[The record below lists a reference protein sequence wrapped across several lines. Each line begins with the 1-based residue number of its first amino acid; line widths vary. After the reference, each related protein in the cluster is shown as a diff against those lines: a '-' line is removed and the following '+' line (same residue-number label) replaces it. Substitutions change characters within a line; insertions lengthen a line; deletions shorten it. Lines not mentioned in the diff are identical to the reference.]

1 MILLNFNRKEN
12 LMTKAMKNP
21 TGSRHLKSSVKQIVN
36 TKATYGARID
46 EDYKEKG
53 VVTTFQGVRKF
64 RDLETGEIVE
74 MEMFNKQVK
83 HGLPR
88 GWRRVYMGD
97 FMGLLGELYASARK
111 IDVIEFI
118 IDNLNSENQLTLTQT
133 QVIEKT
139 GIARQ
144 TVIDTYKFLIA
155 KDFMRKDGACFRINT
170 KFVCAFGSDRKNAII
185 ATKYS
190 DLEEPNL
197 PNV

>member
-1 MILLNFNRKEN
+1 
-12 LMTKAMKNP
+12 MTKAMNRKEKQTLNDG
-21 TGSRHLKSSVKQIVN
+21 GSRHLRSNVRQIVN

-53 VVTTFQGVRKF
+53 IVTTFQGVRKF

-88 GWRRVYMGD
+88 GWRRVYLES
-97 FMGLLGELYASARK
+97 FMELLTGIYSAGRK

-118 IDNLNSENQLTLTQT
+118 LDNLDSNNKFTMSQK
-133 QVIEKT
+133 QVMEKT
-139 GIARQ
+139 GVATKTI
-144 TVIDTYKFLIA
+144 VETYRYLLDN
-155 KDFMRKDGACFRINT
+155 DFWRKDGTCYLVNT
-170 KFVCAFGSDRKNAII
+170 KFVCAFGSDKKNAII

-190 DLEEPNL
+190 DLEEPSL

>member
-1 MILLNFNRKEN
+1 
-12 LMTKAMKNP
+12 MTKAMKNP

-53 VVTTFQGVRKF
+53 VVTTFQGIRKF

-88 GWRRVYMGD
+88 GWRRVYLES
-97 FMGLLGELYASARK
+97 FMEILTGIYSAGRK

-118 IDNLNSENQLTLTQT
+118 LDNLDSNNKFTLSQAQVVEKTKVSKPI
-133 QVIEKT
+133 VIE
-139 GIARQ
+139 
-144 TVIDTYKFLIA
+144 TYRYLINN
-155 KDFMRKDGACFRINT
+155 DFWRKDGTCYLVNT